1 MGISTI
7 VLIITLISIFSLFKS
22 IQRQKKTI
30 IWSSLFVLL
39 MILALLFTIV
49 FLTPDYI

>member
-7 VLIITLISIFSLFKS
+7 LLIITLISIFSLFKG
-22 IQRQKKTI
+22 IQSKKKTI
-30 IWSSLFVLL
+30 IWSSLFVLF
-39 MILALLFTIV
+39 MIIALLFTIV

>member
-7 VLIITLISIFSLFKS
+7 LLIITLKGVLFLFKG
-22 IQRQKKTI
+22 IQNKKKTN
-30 IWSSLFVLL
+30 IWSSLIVLF
-39 MILALLFTIV
+39 MRIALLFTIV

>member
-7 VLIITLISIFSLFKS
+7 LLIITLISFFSLFKG
-22 IQRQKKTI
+22 IQNKKKTI
-30 IWSSLFVLL
+30 IWSSLIVLF
-39 MILALLFTIV
+39 MIIALLFTIV